1 MIIREFATKT
11 NDRKNSKGEIVEKT
25 RIWIEESENNRFL
38 TDNGLIRGERVS
50 ITIDLEKD
58 TITILLDEKGSKV
71 VAGKGTR
78 SLFDIVRNRSQ
89 IPECMHPS
97 KNKTLQATIE
107 FGKIVITCKRGK

>member
-1 MIIREFATKT
+1 MIVKEFATKT

-25 RIWIEESENNRFL
+25 RVWIEESENNRFL
-38 TDNGLIRGERVS
+38 TDNGL
-50 ITIDLEKD
+50 
-58 TITILLDEKGSKV
+58 KV

-89 IPECMHPS
+89 LPECMHPS

-107 FGKIVITCKRGK
+107 VGKIVITCKEEN